1 MKKSILNYD
10 YIMNY
15 ITTNEG
21 EKVPYRWSHGADD
34 MHLGDG
40 LIIYTLVQFFKFKT
54 LVCLGSGGGFIPR
67 IMTQARYDLSEQ
79 GFYNDVCM
87 EWGDNGSTYVVDA
100 MNGFNGETNWE
111 DEDSEEE
118 RLQEEARNLKE
129 DKIRVL
135 AEMENLRKRFDREKI
150 DSIKYGSVNFARDIL
165 SPGDN
170 LERALSAINQEEDHP
185 QSIKNLIEGLKMVQ
199 KEFSS
204 ALEKN
209 GISKIN
215 SMNEKFNPNLHQ
227 AMMEVERDD
236 LDEGI
241 VVQEIQTGYM
251 MHDRLLRPAMV
262 GVSKKPKQNN
272 TADSQDE
279 KEPKNKD

>member
-1 MKKSILNYD
+1 
-10 YIMNY
+10 MNNKEKNDQQETKEK
-15 ITTNEG
+15 IEKEEIIENKDENLEESNSTKNDEPQIEADSTEEENE
-21 EKVPYRWSHGADD
+21 E
-34 MHLGDG
+34 
-40 LIIYTLVQFFKFKT
+40 
-54 LVCLGSGGGFIPR
+54 
-67 IMTQARYDLSEQ
+67 
-79 GFYNDVCM
+79 N
-87 EWGDNGSTYVVDA
+87 
-100 MNGFNGETNWE
+100 
-111 DEDSEEE
+111 EEE
-118 RLQEEARNLKE
+118 RLQEEIRTLKE

-215 SMNEKFNPNLHQ
+215 SMNEKFDPNLLQ

-262 GVSKKPKQNN
+262 GVSRKPKQNN
-272 TADSQDE
+272 TSDSQDE

>member
-1 MKKSILNYD
+1 
-10 YIMNY
+10 MNNKEKNDQQETKEK
-15 ITTNEG
+15 IEKEEIIENKDENLEESNSTKNDETQVEADIAEEENE
-21 EKVPYRWSHGADD
+21 E
-34 MHLGDG
+34 
-40 LIIYTLVQFFKFKT
+40 
-54 LVCLGSGGGFIPR
+54 
-67 IMTQARYDLSEQ
+67 
-79 GFYNDVCM
+79 
-87 EWGDNGSTYVVDA
+87 
-100 MNGFNGETNWE
+100 
-111 DEDSEEE
+111 SEEE
-118 RLQEEARNLKE
+118 RLQEEVRTLKE

-215 SMNEKFNPNLHQ
+215 SMNEKFDPNLHQ

-272 TADSQDE
+272 TSDSEDE
-279 KEPKNKD
+279 KEPNNKD

>member
-1 MKKSILNYD
+1 
-10 YIMNY
+10 MNNKDKNDQQETKEK
-15 ITTNEG
+15 IEKEDIIENKDDNLEENNSTKNDEPQVEADSTEEENE
-21 EKVPYRWSHGADD
+21 E
-34 MHLGDG
+34 
-40 LIIYTLVQFFKFKT
+40 
-54 LVCLGSGGGFIPR
+54 
-67 IMTQARYDLSEQ
+67 
-79 GFYNDVCM
+79 
-87 EWGDNGSTYVVDA
+87 
-100 MNGFNGETNWE
+100 
-111 DEDSEEE
+111 SEEE
-118 RLQEEARNLKE
+118 RLQEEVRTLKE

-170 LERALSAINQEEDHP
+170 LERALSAINQDEDHP

-215 SMNEKFNPNLHQ
+215 SMNEKFDPNLHQ

-272 TADSQDE
+272 TSDSQDE

>member
-1 MKKSILNYD
+1 
-10 YIMNY
+10 MNDKEQNDQQEAKEK
-15 ITTNEG
+15 IEKNEIV
-21 EKVPYRWSHGADD
+21 ENNEENIDDNHSTKTDASQNEAD
-34 MHLGDG
+34 
-40 LIIYTLVQFFKFKT
+40 
-54 LVCLGSGGGFIPR
+54 SP
-67 IMTQARYDLSEQ
+67 E
-79 GFYNDVCM
+79 
-87 EWGDNGSTYVVDA
+87 E
-100 MNGFNGETNWE
+100 ETIEN
-111 DEDSEEE
+111 EEE
-118 RLQEEARNLKE
+118 RLQEEIRILKE

-150 DSIKYGSVNFARDIL
+150 DSIKYGSINFARDIL

-215 SMNEKFNPNLHQ
+215 STNEKFDPNLHQ
-227 AMMEVERDD
+227 AMMEIERDD

-262 GVSKKPKQNN
+262 GVSKKPQQNK
-272 TADSQDE
+272 TPDSQDE

>member
-1 MKKSILNYD
+1 MNNKEKKDQQETKEKIDKEEIIENKDENLEESNSTKNHEPQIEAD
-10 YIMNY
+10 S
-15 ITTNEG
+15 TEEENE
-21 EKVPYRWSHGADD
+21 E
-34 MHLGDG
+34 
-40 LIIYTLVQFFKFKT
+40 
-54 LVCLGSGGGFIPR
+54 
-67 IMTQARYDLSEQ
+67 
-79 GFYNDVCM
+79 
-87 EWGDNGSTYVVDA
+87 
-100 MNGFNGETNWE
+100 
-111 DEDSEEE
+111 SEEE
-118 RLQEEARNLKE
+118 RLQEEVRTLKE

-215 SMNEKFNPNLHQ
+215 SMNEKFDPNLHQ

-236 LDEGI
+236 LDEGV

-262 GVSKKPKQNN
+262 GVSKKPTQNKTSN
-272 TADSQDE
+272 SQNE
-279 KEPKNKD
+279 KETKNKD

>member
-1 MKKSILNYD
+1 
-10 YIMNY
+10 MNNKEKNDQQETKEK
-15 ITTNEG
+15 IEKEEIIENKDEKLEESNSTKNDEPQVEADSTEEENE
-21 EKVPYRWSHGADD
+21 E
-34 MHLGDG
+34 
-40 LIIYTLVQFFKFKT
+40 
-54 LVCLGSGGGFIPR
+54 
-67 IMTQARYDLSEQ
+67 
-79 GFYNDVCM
+79 
-87 EWGDNGSTYVVDA
+87 
-100 MNGFNGETNWE
+100 
-111 DEDSEEE
+111 SEEE
-118 RLQEEARNLKE
+118 RLQEEVRTLKE

-215 SMNEKFNPNLHQ
+215 SMNEKFDPNLHQ

-272 TADSQDE
+272 TSDSQDE

>member
-1 MKKSILNYD
+1 MSKEEKNDQEETKEQIEKEDIIENKDENLEEGNSTKND
-10 YIMNY
+10 EPQ
-15 ITTNEG
+15 NE
-21 EKVPYRWSHGADD
+21 VDGAE
-34 MHLGDG
+34 
-40 LIIYTLVQFFKFKT
+40 
-54 LVCLGSGGGFIPR
+54 
-67 IMTQARYDLSEQ
+67 EQ
-79 GFYNDVCM
+79 
-87 EWGDNGSTYVVDA
+87 
-100 MNGFNGETNWE
+100 
-111 DEDSEEE
+111 SEEE
-118 RLQEEARNLKE
+118 RLQEEVRTLKE

-215 SMNEKFNPNLHQ
+215 SMNEKFDPNLHQ

-272 TADSQDE
+272 TSDSPDE

>member
-1 MKKSILNYD
+1 MSKKEKNDQQETKEKIEKEE
-10 YIMNY
+10 
-15 ITTNEG
+15 ITENKDENLEESNSTKNDETQVEADSTEEENE
-21 EKVPYRWSHGADD
+21 E
-34 MHLGDG
+34 
-40 LIIYTLVQFFKFKT
+40 
-54 LVCLGSGGGFIPR
+54 
-67 IMTQARYDLSEQ
+67 
-79 GFYNDVCM
+79 
-87 EWGDNGSTYVVDA
+87 
-100 MNGFNGETNWE
+100 
-111 DEDSEEE
+111 SEEE
-118 RLQEEARNLKE
+118 RLQEEVRTLKE

-215 SMNEKFNPNLHQ
+215 SMNEKFDPNLHQ

-272 TADSQDE
+272 TSDSQDE

>member
-1 MKKSILNYD
+1 
-10 YIMNY
+10 MNNKEKNDQQENKEK
-15 ITTNEG
+15 IEKEEIIENKDENLEESNLTKNNEPQL
-21 EKVPYRWSHGADD
+21 EADSAEEENE
-34 MHLGDG
+34 
-40 LIIYTLVQFFKFKT
+40 Q
-54 LVCLGSGGGFIPR
+54 
-67 IMTQARYDLSEQ
+67 SEQ
-79 GFYNDVCM
+79 
-87 EWGDNGSTYVVDA
+87 
-100 MNGFNGETNWE
+100 
-111 DEDSEEE
+111 SEESE
-118 RLQEEARNLKE
+118 ESEEDRLQEELRTLKE

-150 DSIKYGSVNFARDIL
+150 DSIKYGSINFARDIL

-170 LERALSAINQEEDHP
+170 LERALSAINQEDDHP

-199 KEFSS
+199 KEFST

-215 SMNEKFNPNLHQ
+215 STNEKFDPNLHQ

-272 TADSQDE
+272 TSDSQEE

>member
-1 MKKSILNYD
+1 MSKKEKNDQQETKEKIEKEEIIENKDENLEESNSTKND
-10 YIMNY
+10 EPQVEADS
-15 ITTNEG
+15 TEEENE
-21 EKVPYRWSHGADD
+21 E
-34 MHLGDG
+34 
-40 LIIYTLVQFFKFKT
+40 
-54 LVCLGSGGGFIPR
+54 
-67 IMTQARYDLSEQ
+67 
-79 GFYNDVCM
+79 
-87 EWGDNGSTYVVDA
+87 
-100 MNGFNGETNWE
+100 
-111 DEDSEEE
+111 SEEE
-118 RLQEEARNLKE
+118 RLQEEVRTLKE

-215 SMNEKFNPNLHQ
+215 SMNEKFDPNLHQ

-251 MHDRLLRPAMV
+251 IHDRLLRPAMV
-262 GVSKKPKQNN
+262 GVSKKPSQNN
-272 TADSQDE
+272 TSDSQDE
-279 KEPKNKD
+279 KEPKNED

>member
-1 MKKSILNYD
+1 
-10 YIMNY
+10 
-15 ITTNEG
+15 
-21 EKVPYRWSHGADD
+21 
-34 MHLGDG
+34 
-40 LIIYTLVQFFKFKT
+40 
-54 LVCLGSGGGFIPR
+54 
-67 IMTQARYDLSEQ
+67 
-79 GFYNDVCM
+79 
-87 EWGDNGSTYVVDA
+87 
-100 MNGFNGETNWE
+100 
-111 DEDSEEE
+111 
-118 RLQEEARNLKE
+118 
-129 DKIRVL
+129 
-135 AEMENLRKRFDREKI
+135 MENLRKRFDREKI
-150 DSIKYGSVNFARDIL
+150 DSIKYGSINFARDIL

-170 LERALSAINQEEDHP
+170 LERALSAVNQEEDHP

-215 SMNEKFNPNLHQ
+215 SMNEKFDPNLHQ

-272 TADSQDE
+272 TSDSEDE
-279 KEPKNKD
+279 KEPNNKD

>member
-1 MKKSILNYD
+1 MSKKEKNDQQETKEKIEKEEIIENKDENLEESNSTKND
-10 YIMNY
+10 EPQVEADS
-15 ITTNEG
+15 TEEENE
-21 EKVPYRWSHGADD
+21 E
-34 MHLGDG
+34 
-40 LIIYTLVQFFKFKT
+40 
-54 LVCLGSGGGFIPR
+54 
-67 IMTQARYDLSEQ
+67 
-79 GFYNDVCM
+79 
-87 EWGDNGSTYVVDA
+87 
-100 MNGFNGETNWE
+100 
-111 DEDSEEE
+111 SEEE
-118 RLQEEARNLKE
+118 RLQEEVRTLKE

-215 SMNEKFNPNLHQ
+215 SMNEKFDPNLHQ

-241 VVQEIQTGYM
+241 VVQEIQIGYM

-272 TADSQDE
+272 TSDSQDE

>member
-1 MKKSILNYD
+1 MSKEEKNDQEETKEKIEKEDIIENKDENLEEGNSTKND
-10 YIMNY
+10 EPQVEADS
-15 ITTNEG
+15 TEEENE
-21 EKVPYRWSHGADD
+21 E
-34 MHLGDG
+34 
-40 LIIYTLVQFFKFKT
+40 
-54 LVCLGSGGGFIPR
+54 
-67 IMTQARYDLSEQ
+67 
-79 GFYNDVCM
+79 
-87 EWGDNGSTYVVDA
+87 
-100 MNGFNGETNWE
+100 
-111 DEDSEEE
+111 SEEE
-118 RLQEEARNLKE
+118 RLQEEVRTLKE

-170 LERALSAINQEEDHP
+170 LERALSAIDQEEDHP

-215 SMNEKFNPNLHQ
+215 SMNEKFDPNLHQ

-272 TADSQDE
+272 TSDSQSE
-279 KEPKNKD
+279 KEPKE

>member
-1 MKKSILNYD
+1 MSKKEQNDQQETKEKIEKEDIIENKDENLEESNSTKND
-10 YIMNY
+10 EPQVEADS
-15 ITTNEG
+15 TEEENE
-21 EKVPYRWSHGADD
+21 E
-34 MHLGDG
+34 
-40 LIIYTLVQFFKFKT
+40 
-54 LVCLGSGGGFIPR
+54 
-67 IMTQARYDLSEQ
+67 
-79 GFYNDVCM
+79 
-87 EWGDNGSTYVVDA
+87 
-100 MNGFNGETNWE
+100 
-111 DEDSEEE
+111 SEEE
-118 RLQEEARNLKE
+118 RLQEEVRTLKE

-215 SMNEKFNPNLHQ
+215 SMNEKFDPNLHQ

-272 TADSQDE
+272 TLDSQDE

>member
-1 MKKSILNYD
+1 MKNKDKNDQQETKEKIEKDDIIENKDENLEESNSTKND
-10 YIMNY
+10 EPQVEADS
-15 ITTNEG
+15 TEEKNE
-21 EKVPYRWSHGADD
+21 E
-34 MHLGDG
+34 
-40 LIIYTLVQFFKFKT
+40 
-54 LVCLGSGGGFIPR
+54 
-67 IMTQARYDLSEQ
+67 
-79 GFYNDVCM
+79 
-87 EWGDNGSTYVVDA
+87 
-100 MNGFNGETNWE
+100 
-111 DEDSEEE
+111 SEEE
-118 RLQEEARNLKE
+118 RLQEEVRTLKE

-199 KEFSS
+199 KELSS

-209 GISKIN
+209 GISKII
-215 SMNEKFNPNLHQ
+215 SMNEKFDPNLHQ

-236 LDEGI
+236 IDEGI
-241 VVQEIQTGYM
+241 IVQEIQTGYM

-262 GVSKKPKQNN
+262 GVSKKPQQNK
-272 TADSQDE
+272 TSDSQNE
-279 KEPKNKD
+279 KETKNKDQK

>member
-1 MKKSILNYD
+1 
-10 YIMNY
+10 MNNKEKNDQQENKEKIEKEE
-15 ITTNEG
+15 ITENKDENLEESNSTKNDEPQVEADSTEEENE
-21 EKVPYRWSHGADD
+21 E
-34 MHLGDG
+34 
-40 LIIYTLVQFFKFKT
+40 
-54 LVCLGSGGGFIPR
+54 
-67 IMTQARYDLSEQ
+67 
-79 GFYNDVCM
+79 
-87 EWGDNGSTYVVDA
+87 
-100 MNGFNGETNWE
+100 
-111 DEDSEEE
+111 SEEE
-118 RLQEEARNLKE
+118 RLQEEVRTLKE

-215 SMNEKFNPNLHQ
+215 SMNEKFDPNLHQ

-272 TADSQDE
+272 TSDSQDE

>member
-1 MKKSILNYD
+1 
-10 YIMNY
+10 MNDKEKNDQRETKEKTEKEE
-15 ITTNEG
+15 IIENKDENLKESNSTKNNEPQV
-21 EKVPYRWSHGADD
+21 E
-34 MHLGDG
+34 
-40 LIIYTLVQFFKFKT
+40 
-54 LVCLGSGGGFIPR
+54 
-67 IMTQARYDLSEQ
+67 
-79 GFYNDVCM
+79 
-87 EWGDNGSTYVVDA
+87 
-100 MNGFNGETNWE
+100 
-111 DEDSEEE
+111 EDSTEEENEEE
-118 RLQEEARNLKE
+118 RLQEEVRTLKE

-170 LERALSAINQEEDHP
+170 LERALSAINQEEAHS
-185 QSIKNLIEGLKMVQ
+185 QSIKNLIEGLRMVQ

-215 SMNEKFNPNLHQ
+215 SMNEKFDPNLHQ

-272 TADSQDE
+272 TSDSQDE